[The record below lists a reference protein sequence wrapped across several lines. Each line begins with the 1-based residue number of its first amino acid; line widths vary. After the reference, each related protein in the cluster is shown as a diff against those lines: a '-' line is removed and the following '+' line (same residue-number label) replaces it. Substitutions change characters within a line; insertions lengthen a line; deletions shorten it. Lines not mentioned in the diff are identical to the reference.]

1 MNLKDIVKW
10 NVRVSLIYA
19 VGIWTMLGTYGYFQ
33 LEMKWKK
40 KEQTD
45 DPANDALAKDLNDDS
60 LAEPKPKEEKVNGL
74 QVKSTIA
81 YRENFVPYSAR
92 IYSYLQSFSSS
103 TAEAATSSSSD
114 DEK

>member
-10 NVRVSLIYA
+10 NVRVSLLYA

-45 DPANDALAKDLNDDS
+45 DPANGIVYFRPLNKQFLILHKRLINESVTKNMFVDEDIWTGVCS
-60 LAEPKPKEEKVNGL
+60 YTSIIKLLK
-74 QVKSTIA
+74 
-81 YRENFVPYSAR
+81 YRQHIIVFAIVH
-92 IYSYLQSFSSS
+92 
-103 TAEAATSSSSD
+103 
-114 DEK
+114 